1 MRGSAGHEAT
11 RARSASIVTDD
22 SWSLTGAGPWTR
34 LYSGTVFRAA
44 SPEWARRQNLL
55 DGRGAFRVG
64 GRWSPPGI
72 HAAYV
77 SERAEAA
84 LSEYL
89 ARARAQWLPDHS
101 ELPAV
106 VASGEVHLQR
116 ILDLSGP
123 KPFLGPGIQI
133 ERPFA
138 SRWAEEN
145 EAGRESESQAWG
157 RVASEVGFEAI
168 RVPSAAVAGAMNLV
182 ILVEL
187 LLPESKV
194 ESRGLAD

>member
-1 MRGSAGHEAT
+1 MVRGVMKRPKLVPHRSS
-11 RARSASIVTDD
+11 RAIRGA
-22 SWSLTGAGPWTR
+22 LTGAGPWTR
-34 LYSGTVFRAA
+34 AYSGTVFRAA
-44 SPEWARRQNLL
+44 SPEWARSKNLL
-55 DGRGAFRVG
+55 DGRGAFRIG

-116 ILDLSGP
+116 ILDLSVANP
-123 KPFLGPGIQI
+123 LLALGIDVAWLL
-133 ERPFA
+133 A
-138 SRWAEEN
+138 SSWAEEN
-145 EAGRESESQAWG
+145 EVGRESESQAWG
-157 RVASEVGFEAI
+157 RVASEVGFEGI
-168 RVPSAAVAGAMNLV
+168 RVPSAAVAGAMNLA
-182 ILVEL
+182 IFVER

-194 ESRGLAD
+194 ESRGMTD